1 MSKNSTSKAI
11 VKRLLKNRAAMN
23 GLILFLALVFLSIIS
38 PYIMKYSYFEMNP
51 SAMLEKPSWE
61 HLFGTDDLGRDILSR
76 ILYGGRYS
84 LSIGISSVM
93 VALSFSVVIGS
104 IAGYFGG
111 AIDNIIMRLLD
122 VIQSVPGILLTIAIS
137 SAFGSGFDK
146 TILAIGLSQIPSF
159 ARILRAAIMN
169 IRKMEYLEAA
179 EVIGAKKVRIIFIHV
194 LPNALAPLM
203 VAATMTIAN
212 TMLIAASLSF
222 VGLGV
227 QPPTPEWGAMLSA
240 GRAYIR
246 DYPHLVIFP
255 GLFIATTVLGLN
267 MFGDGLRDACD
278 PKLKN

>member
-1 MSKNSTSKAI
+1 MKNK
-11 VKRLLKNRAAMN
+11 AAMF
-23 GLILFLALVFLSIIS
+23 GLALFIILIFLSLLS
-38 PYIMKYSYFEMNP
+38 PFIMKYSYFEMNP
-51 SAMLEKPSWE
+51 SAMLEGPSWE
-61 HLFGTDDLGRDILSR
+61 HPFGTDDLGRDVLSR
-76 ILYGGRYS
+76 ILYGGRFS
-84 LSIGISSVM
+84 LSIGILSVV
-93 VALSFSVVIGS
+93 VALSISIVVGS

-111 AIDNIIMRLLD
+111 KIDNIIMRLLD
-122 VIQSVPGILLTIAIS
+122 IIQSVPGILLTIAIS

-146 TILAIGLSQIPSF
+146 TVLAIGLAQIPSF

-179 EVIGAKKVRIIFIHV
+179 EAIGAKRYRIIFVHV
-194 LPNALAPLM
+194 LPNAMAPLI
-203 VAATMTIAN
+203 VSATMLIAN

-255 GLFIATTVLGLN
+255 GLFIALTVLGLN

>member
-1 MSKNSTSKAI
+1 MSKNSNTKAI
-11 VKRLLKNRAAMN
+11 VKRLMKNRAAMI
-23 GLILFLALVFLSIIS
+23 GLALFLILIFLSLIS
-38 PYIMKYSYFEMNP
+38 PFINKYSYFEMNP
-51 SAMLEKPSWE
+51 SAMLEKPSWA
-61 HLFGTDDLGRDILSR
+61 HPFGTDDLGRDVLSR
-76 ILYGGRYS
+76 ILYGGRFS

-93 VALSFSVVIGS
+93 VALSISMVIGS

-111 AIDNIIMRLLD
+111 KIDNLIMRLLD

-146 TILAIGLSQIPSF
+146 TVLAIGLAQIPAF
-159 ARILRAAIMN
+159 ARILRASIMN

-179 EVIGAKKVRIIFIHV
+179 EAIGAKRYRIIFVHV
-194 LPNALAPLM
+194 LPNAMAPLI
-203 VAATMTIAN
+203 VAATMWVAN

-255 GLFIATTVLGLN
+255 GLFIAITVLGLN

>member
-1 MSKNSTSKAI
+1 MSRNSNSKAI
-11 VKRLLKNRAAMN
+11 IKRLMKNKAAMF
-23 GLILFLALVFLSIIS
+23 GLALFIILIILSLIS
-38 PYIMKYSYFEMNP
+38 PFIMKYTYFEMNP
-51 SAMLEKPSWE
+51 SAMLEGPSWE
-61 HLFGTDDLGRDILSR
+61 HPFGTDDLGRDVLSR
-76 ILYGGRYS
+76 ILYGGRFS
-84 LSIGISSVM
+84 LSIGISSVL
-93 VALSFSVVIGS
+93 VALSISMVVGS

-111 AIDNIIMRLLD
+111 KIDNIIMRLLD
-122 VIQSVPGILLTIAIS
+122 IIQSVPGILLTIAIS

-146 TILAIGLSQIPSF
+146 TVLAIGLAQIPSF

-179 EVIGAKKVRIIFIHV
+179 EAIGAKRYRIIFVHV
-194 LPNALAPLM
+194 LPNAMAPLI
-203 VAATMTIAN
+203 VSATMWIAN

-255 GLFIATTVLGLN
+255 GLFIAITVLGLN

>member
-1 MSKNSTSKAI
+1 MSRNSNSKAI
-11 VKRLLKNRAAMN
+11 IKRLMKNKAAMF
-23 GLILFLALVFLSIIS
+23 GLALFVILIFLSLVS
-38 PYIMKYSYFEMNP
+38 PFIMKYSYFEMNP
-51 SAMLEKPSWE
+51 SAMLEGPSWE
-61 HLFGTDDLGRDILSR
+61 HPFGTDDLGRDVLSR

-84 LSIGISSVM
+84 LSIGISSVV
-93 VALSFSVVIGS
+93 VALSISMVVGS

-111 AIDNIIMRLLD
+111 KIDNIIMRLLD
-122 VIQSVPGILLTIAIS
+122 IIQSVPGILLTIAIS

-146 TILAIGLSQIPSF
+146 TVLAIGLAQIPSF

-179 EVIGAKKVRIIFIHV
+179 EAIGAKRYRIIFVHV
-194 LPNALAPLM
+194 LPNAMAPLI
-203 VAATMTIAN
+203 VSATMWIAN

-255 GLFIATTVLGLN
+255 GLFIAITVLGLN